1 MSISRIELLSE
12 LQAYHDR
19 VGRVLEGLRS
29 RRGEAPI
36 YVLEHGLGGS
46 DLARIARIVG
56 ELVARDPDVAA
67 PYWQR
72 GGLPLLAL
80 TTEVGYEYRGTGTNF
95 WPVLASRLQA
105 EINPAGRVNIAEL
118 FRSAQQRWGIAAPG
132 KSAWERHFPHISWPI
147 ANAILPR
154 ELHAS
159 LSETLRQ
166 VVRAGLYPGDGEVLL
181 EAIRRI
187 AEGYG
192 SRRFD
197 SWLQRDAL
205 PLEVVRMLLAPGA
218 EGWLDR
224 ATIDRLDTDLSR
236 DKLAARALLDARS
249 ALRKSGG
256 SPLRI
261 DRARFQLSLDDGR
274 VIAVAIQ
281 GPILD
286 QQTQAR
292 IAAQLRIHGNRIRA
306 SGAGSAMPLERFLAG
321 GRLEIPAAWPLP
333 ETPLRRGDET
343 TLRGAG
349 PPPGLESIQPSPS
362 VVFLVEPGGRSA
374 LGLWKGDRLAPGASL
389 LRLDGPDGEIRV
401 RPLDPGVQSDADLL
415 RNSGITVVGAALAP
429 RVWGLPV
436 AGLHNVF
443 AAGFPL
449 LSPVAADGTAPRL
462 DAETSPPARAS
473 LGATEF
479 ALWSATPGEHI
490 VSIGS
495 RAEGLTTPISVIE
508 RPRNE
513 PVGIVIS
520 PPGATVEDLTAGRLE
535 IELRSPVTLDERRVE
550 LAVTLADGR
559 RITVA
564 DTVEALPSVLAGRA
578 QLLAKL
584 SRGMHEAE
592 YDPDV
597 GVWLSV
603 RIPGLAAA
611 RLRLKPATRVF
622 RRDDQTGAWLD
633 LRGDGDPEPVPGL
646 VATPDRPLLEPD
658 TENGVTGT
666 VSLHIPAGQSAEA
679 LGCGRVVRHS
689 TRLRLAALQSP
700 VLPGPLLREAASNA
714 DGIGL
719 ISLLTA
725 WLGWRLAAAP
735 DVISNWERQNAA
747 HALEQ
752 AVVEQLCGMAWRR
765 IEAGMD
771 LDVLTRAACLQS
783 AAQQKLRH
791 SGTELPTI
799 DDPRDQRALR
809 DYLTLRFNQA
819 LGKFGMAAELDGDV
833 VALLDEA
840 LDLGWQDLRR
850 QIQRSGRPVF
860 DELDL
865 NLDAA
870 DWQAALA
877 EADAMPMLPAFSPLM
892 LPVSRREMLRDA
904 DYAGM
909 FVSDIVDLLDQCH
922 LDAHRRPGLRR
933 IGRAELRALVQLW
946 LAPAQLIEDDDWLV
960 LLARCLSDQQTARA
974 SRYAALRLMI
984 SRHDLSGGNAE

>member
-1 MSISRIELLSE
+1 MSISRIDLLSE
-12 LQAYHDR
+12 LQVYHDR
-19 VGRVLEGLRS
+19 VGRVLEDLRS
-29 RRGEAPI
+29 RRGPAPV
-36 YVLEHGLGGS
+36 YLLEHGLGAT
-46 DLARIARIVG
+46 DLTRVARIAG
-56 ELVARDPDVAA
+56 ELIARDPDVTA

-72 GGLPLLAL
+72 SGLPLLAL

-95 WPVLASRLQA
+95 WPVLGSRLQA
-105 EINPAGRVNIAEL
+105 EINHEGRANIAGL
-118 FRSAQQRWGIAAPG
+118 FRAAQQYWGTAAPG
-132 KSAWERHFPHISWPI
+132 QSAWERHFPNISWPI

-154 ELHAS
+154 ELHGS
-159 LSETLRQ
+159 LSEALRQ
-166 VVRAGLYPGDGEVLL
+166 VVRAGIHPGDGEVLL

-197 SWLQRDAL
+197 SWLLREAL
-205 PLEVVRMLLAPGA
+205 PLEVVRMLLIPGA

-224 ATIDRLDTDLSR
+224 ATIDRLDGDLSR
-236 DKLAARALLDARS
+236 DKLAARALLDAR
-249 ALRKSGG
+249 ATLRKSGG

-261 DRARFQLSLDDGR
+261 DRARFQLSLDDGG
-274 VIAVAIQ
+274 VVAVTIQ

-292 IAAQLRIHGNRIRA
+292 YAAQLRIRGNRIRA
-306 SGAGSAMPLERFLAG
+306 LGAASAMPLERFLAG
-321 GRLEIPAAWPLP
+321 GRLEIPVAWPLP

-349 PPPGLESIQPSPS
+349 PPPELESIPPSPS
-362 VVFLVEPGGRSA
+362 VVFLVEPGGKSA
-374 LGLWKGDRLAPGASL
+374 LGLRKGDRVAPDASL
-389 LRLDGPDGEIRV
+389 LRLDAELRV

-415 RNSGITVVGAALAP
+415 RNSGLTVLGAALAP

-449 LSPVAADGTAPRL
+449 LSPVAVDGTPPRL
-462 DAETSPPARAS
+462 DAETSLPARVR

-479 ALWSATPGEHI
+479 ALWPATPGEHI
-490 VSIGS
+490 VSAGS
-495 RAEGLTTPISVIE
+495 RAEGLTTPISILE
-508 RPRNE
+508 RPRGE

-535 IELRSPVTLDERRVE
+535 ITLRSPITLDGRLVE

-559 RITVA
+559 SITVA
-564 DTVEALPSVLAGRA
+564 DTVDALPGVLAGRA
-578 QLLAKL
+578 PLLARL
-584 SRGMHEAE
+584 SRGLHEAGH
-592 YDPDV
+592 DPDA

-603 RIPGLAAA
+603 RVPGLAAA
-611 RLRLKPATRVF
+611 RHRLKPATRVF
-622 RRDDQTGAWLD
+622 RRDEQTGAWLD
-633 LRGDGDPEPVPGL
+633 LRGDGDPQPVPGL
-646 VATPDRPLLEPD
+646 VATPDRPLLAPD
-658 TENGVTGT
+658 TAKDEAGS
-666 VSLHIPAGQSAEA
+666 VSLYIPAGQSAEA
-679 LGCGRVVRHS
+679 LGCGRVIRHR
-689 TRLRLAALQSP
+689 TRLRLAALQNV

-714 DGIGL
+714 EGIGL
-719 ISLLTA
+719 IPTVTS
-725 WLGWRLAAAP
+725 WLSWRLGSAP
-735 DVISNWERQNAA
+735 DVISNWERRHAA
-747 HALEQ
+747 DALEQ
-752 AVVEQLCGMAWRR
+752 AVVEQLCGKAWRR

-783 AAQQKLRH
+783 AAQQKLQH
-791 SGTELPTI
+791 SGTELPAI
-799 DDPRDQRALR
+799 NDPRDQRALR
-809 DYLTLRFNQA
+809 DHLTLRFTHA
-819 LGKFGMAAELDGDV
+819 LGKASVAAELDDDT
-833 VALLDEA
+833 VALFDEA

-865 NLDAA
+865 NLDPA

-877 EADAMPMLPAFSPLM
+877 DADAMPVLPAFAPLM

-909 FVSDIVDLLDQCH
+909 SLSDVVDLLDQCH
-922 LDAHRRPGLRR
+922 LDAHRRSGPRR
-933 IGRAELRALVQLW
+933 IGRAELRVLAQLW
-946 LAPAQLIEDDDWLV
+946 LAPAQLIEDDDWQV

-984 SRHDLSGGNAE
+984 SRHDLPGGDDE